1 MSNTVYYFEVL
12 KTLKEIEGAT
22 YLTPEEKSVFASK
35 LLSELK
41 PNMMTPGCDG
51 LRCIVTKKFETLV
64 KPKEP
69 VKHEAPRPDVQRT
82 TEEGTP
88 LSAEDEHSARAAEDA
103 TSGVSAILVEPRP
116 DVQSGNNKT
125 KAKAKAWKTRRT

>member
-12 KTLKEIEGAT
+12 KTFKEIEGAT

-41 PNMMTPGCDG
+41 PNILTPGCDE
-51 LRCIVTKKFETLV
+51 LRRIVTKKFETLV